1 MLQLSFANFRKGTYI
16 LVEGKEDTDRFY
28 IIQSGH
34 VKIVH
39 QEEIPG
45 APLEVLG
52 PGDFVGVISSMS
64 GHSQI
69 ETVVALS
76 DTVCISV
83 RRDQYSELIRKNTP
97 VALKIIRTFA
107 HRMRKFNEI
116 LMKQTLN
123 HSSSEQPEQIF
134 NVAEYYYSQR
144 QFDIACFAYY
154 QFIKNVKTGQKAEK
168 AIKMFGNLRNS
179 SKAVYFEPNG
189 DLIRVYPKGTMIFSE
204 AQSGADMF
212 IIQEGTVKISKIVQN
227 TEVTLAILKK
237 GDMFGE
243 MALIEN
249 KPRSA
254 CAIANDDCR
263 LMTIN
268 KSNFNQ
274 MVATQPQLIAR
285 LTTMLADRLWTMH
298 RQLENSLLNSNP
310 LAKMTDMLAIQVEK
324 TKIDFSKGTPYQTNL
339 TVDDIAAMCG
349 LKKEEKMKY
358 IYSFQNSSLF
368 SIRNGKIYIP
378 DCLEVI
384 KQAAFYRKQN
394 AKAMAAEENSSSS
407 NLSSRDYLSIL

>member
-39 QEEIPG
+39 QDEIPG
-45 APLEVLG
+45 TQMEVLG

-97 VALKIIRTFA
+97 VAMKIIRTFA
-107 HRMRKFNEI
+107 HRMRKLNET

-123 HSSSEQPEQIF
+123 QSSSEQPDQVF
-134 NVAEYYYSQR
+134 NVAEYFYGQNQY
-144 QFDIACFAYY
+144 DIACYAYY
-154 QFIKNVKTGQKAEK
+154 QFIKNTKTGQKAEIATK
-168 AIKMFGNLRNS
+168 KYNELKDS
-179 SKAVYFEPNG
+179 SKAVYFEPNQ
-189 DLIRVYPKGTMIFSE
+189 DLLRVYPKDTMIFSE

-212 IIQEGTVKISKIVQN
+212 VIKEGSVKISKIVQK

-243 MALIEN
+243 MALLEN

-254 CAIANDDCR
+254 CAIANDDCKV
-263 LMTIN
+263 MVIN

-274 MVATQPQLIAR
+274 MVTTQPQLIAR

-298 RQLENSLLNSNP
+298 RQLGNSLLNSNP
-310 LAKMTDMLAIQVEK
+310 IAKMTDMLAIQVEK
-324 TKIDFSKGTPYQTNL
+324 TKIDFAKGTPYQTNL
-339 TVDDIAAMCG
+339 SVDDIAAMCG
-349 LKKEEKMKY
+349 LKQEEREKY
-358 IYSFQNSSLF
+358 ISLFENSSLF
-368 SIRNGKIYIP
+368 NIRNGKIYIP

-384 KQAAFYRKQN
+384 KQAAFYRKQS
-394 AKAMAAEENSSSS
+394 AKAMEAENQSGS